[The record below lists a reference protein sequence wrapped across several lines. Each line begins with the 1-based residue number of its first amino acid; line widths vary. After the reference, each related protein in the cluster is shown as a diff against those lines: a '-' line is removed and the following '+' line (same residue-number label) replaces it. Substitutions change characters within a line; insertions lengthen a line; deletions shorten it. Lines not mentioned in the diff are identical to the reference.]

1 MSPAVPTIVARCRC
15 RLPILFALTAIT
27 GGCATLT
34 TPLVRVVQLI
44 PVELAAENLPNPEP
58 SIAVNPSNPLEI
70 VASALLLGKYD
81 PCLPVGDAVY
91 NDSTSYGLLRSVDGG
106 VLWSHQCVLKVDR
119 SELGF
124 ANDISIDF
132 GACNRL
138 FGAYLSLS
146 HTSQPWRGRLFRATT
161 AAIPPWTIDEVLPF
175 DQKGVDQP
183 WAAATGGGPWFA
195 FGVLNDEVVDAG
207 CNGGFVYWGNNP
219 GATRRSCISS
229 RITGLGFTS
238 AVRTAVNSNGTMYAL
253 HYRPVNYLS
262 SGVSADVE
270 LRRHDLGS
278 GSAVAFGDL
287 KDVGS
292 APPAGC
298 APRDGNPG
306 IRLAPCVIVPI
317 VDDWDPQF
325 GYERR
330 LGSQLA
336 VAVAPANSQRVAI
349 AYGDSASGSTSHMTL
364 HLRISNDGGVSGLSG
379 ANDDIFSIDNA
390 TNPALAITN
399 SGRVGFSFQRLSK
412 EGGVDQWQTVFT
424 SFTVANTPEQL
435 VVLAQVP
442 TTDPYATATDIIRP
456 YIGDYMDL
464 AAVEEDF
471 YGVFSAGGTNAP
483 SRFPQGVV
491 PRATVTSVPSSID
504 PFFFRISPPCASI
517 AISPSAT
524 ITIGATAQST
534 VVVRDSYGKVVPY
547 EMVVWSSSNPAVV
560 SVSAGGVMTGI
571 APGAANIVATCGH
584 SPSVQ
589 AVVAVTVTPP

>member
-44 PVELAAENLPNPEP
+44 PVELAAENLSNPEP

-81 PCLPVGDAVY
+81 PCLPANDAPY
-91 NDSTSYGLLRSVDGG
+91 LDSASYGLLRSVDGG

-119 SELGF
+119 SELGL

-132 GACNRL
+132 GESDRL

-146 HTSQPWRGRLFRATT
+146 SSTLTTRGRLFRAKT
-161 AAIPPWTIDEVLPF
+161 AASPPWTIDEVLPF
-175 DQKGVDQP
+175 DQNGVDQP
-183 WAAATGGGPWFA
+183 WAAATGGSPRFA
-195 FGVLNDEVVDAG
+195 FGVLNELADPGG
-207 CNGGFVYWGNNP
+207 CNGGFVYWGDDP
-219 GATRRSCISS
+219 GATTRSCISS
-229 RITGLGFTS
+229 RGNSLGFTW
-238 AVRTAVNSNGTMYAL
+238 AVRTAVHSNGTMYAL
-253 HYRPVNYLS
+253 HYRHVNSLS
-262 SGVSADVE
+262 SGVTADVE
-270 LRRHDLGS
+270 LRRHDPGS
-278 GSAVAFGDL
+278 GSAVDFGDL

-292 APPAGC
+292 APPLPC
-298 APRDGNPG
+298 AARDGNPG
-306 IRLAPCVIVPI
+306 IRLAPCVIVPL
-317 VDDWDPQF
+317 VYDWDPKF

-330 LGSQLA
+330 LVSQLA
-336 VAVAPANSQRVAI
+336 VAVAPGNSQRVAI
-349 AYGDSASGSTSHMTL
+349 AYGDSASGGTSRMTL
-364 HLRISNDGGVSGLSG
+364 HLRVSNDGGVSGLSG

-390 TNPALAITN
+390 TNPALAFTN
-399 SGRVGFSFQRLSK
+399 SGRVGFSFQRLFK
-412 EGGVDQWQTVFT
+412 EGGVDYWQTVFM
-424 SFTVANTPEQL
+424 SFAVANTPEHL
-435 VVLAQVP
+435 VLLAQVP
-442 TTDPYATATDIIRP
+442 TSDPGPTIVP
-456 YIGDYMDL
+456 YIGEYMDL
-464 AAVEEDF
+464 AAIGEDF

-524 ITIGATAQST
+524 INLGATSQST
-534 VVVRDSYGKVVPY
+534 VVMRDSYGNVVPY
-547 EMVVWSSSNPAVV
+547 EMVAVAWSSTNSAVV
-560 SVSAGGVMTGI
+560 SVSSAGVMTGI